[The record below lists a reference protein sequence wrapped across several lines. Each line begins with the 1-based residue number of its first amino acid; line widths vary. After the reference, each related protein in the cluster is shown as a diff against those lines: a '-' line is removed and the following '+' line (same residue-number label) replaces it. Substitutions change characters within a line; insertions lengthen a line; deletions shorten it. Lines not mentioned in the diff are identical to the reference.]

1 MDEKELIKTLTETAQ
16 RAKSNTHRIDEL
28 ETNQEA
34 VTELALSVRAM
45 ATEQGNIKTDLAE
58 VKTDVKSLA
67 LKSGKRWDVMVEKT
81 AWLVIGGLLAYLMSQ
96 VGIG

>member
-28 ETNQEA
+28 ESNQEA

-58 VKTDVKSLA
+58 VKTDVKSLT
-67 LKSGKRWDVMVEKT
+67 LKPSKRYDMIVDKVV
-81 AWLVIGGLLAYLMSQ
+81 WLVLGGLLTFALSQ
-96 VGIG
+96 IGI

>member
-28 ETNQEA
+28 ESNQEA

-58 VKTDVKSLA
+58 VKADVKSLT
-67 LKSGKRWDVMVEKT
+67 LKPSKRYDMIVDKVV
-81 AWLVIGGLLAYLMSQ
+81 WLVLGGLLTFALSQ
-96 VGIG
+96 IGI